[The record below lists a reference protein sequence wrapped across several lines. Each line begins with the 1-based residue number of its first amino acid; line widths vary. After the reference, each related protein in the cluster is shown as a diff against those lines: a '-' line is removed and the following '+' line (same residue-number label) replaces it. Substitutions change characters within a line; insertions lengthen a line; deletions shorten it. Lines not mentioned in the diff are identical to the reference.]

1 MTGRRLI
8 LTAALGAAMLTGG
21 VAQAREAAPAPVPAV
36 TASDRVLGRAD
47 APVTVIEYAS
57 FTCNHCAAWTKD
69 VLPQFKARYI
79 DTGKVRL
86 VFRDMPTPPA
96 QIAAVAAGIGR
107 CAAPGRFF
115 DVAHS
120 LMSGQAAA
128 FEKGDGTDW
137 FAAAIAV
144 SGRTQEQIETCLK
157 DPATTRALQA
167 EVDGAVAAGVTGTP
181 SFFVN
186 GKRVADPSLASLSAA
201 IDPLIRTR

>member
-57 FTCNHCAAWTKD
+57 FTCNHCAAWTND
-69 VLPQFKARYI
+69 ILPQFKARYI

-128 FEKGDGTDW
+128 FEKGDATGW
-137 FAAAIAV
+137 FAAAIAA
-144 SGRTQEQIETCLK
+144 SGRTQDQIETCLK

-167 EVDGAVAAGVTGTP
+167 EVDGAVAAGVSGTP

-186 GKRVADPSLASLSAA
+186 GKRVADPSLESLSAA
-201 IDPLIRTR
+201 IEPLIRAR